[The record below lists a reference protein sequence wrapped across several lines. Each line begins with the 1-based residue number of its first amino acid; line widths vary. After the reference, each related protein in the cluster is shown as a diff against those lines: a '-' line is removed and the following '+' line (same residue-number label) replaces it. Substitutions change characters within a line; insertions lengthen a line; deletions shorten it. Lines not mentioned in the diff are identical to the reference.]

1 MSILNQFIFTF
12 FLFCL
17 GLFGIIL
24 NRQNIIIILM
34 SIELLLLSIN
44 LNFIYFSILID
55 DMIGQVFS
63 LLILTVAAAESA
75 IGLAIMIAFFK
86 LSGNVNYTIKAK
98 GKEVKDEN
106 GVTRIKLK
114 YFRMNYH
121 IPDGRIKLQVPG
133 EYVYVGEYDNCGIY
147 VRWCQKKKKK
157 TTTHTKTLII
167 FLILQLVQWKK
178 FSI

>member
-1 MSILNQFIFTF
+1 MRILNHFIFTF

-55 DMIGQVFS
+55 DLIGQVFS
-63 LLILTVAAAESA
+63 LLILTVAASESA

-86 LSGNVNYTIKAK
+86 LSRDIS
-98 GKEVKDEN
+98 
-106 GVTRIKLK
+106 
-114 YFRMNYH
+114 
-121 IPDGRIKLQVPG
+121 
-133 EYVYVGEYDNCGIY
+133 IY
-147 VRWCQKKKKK
+147 KIN
-157 TTTHTKTLII
+157 L
-167 FLILQLVQWKK
+167 LSL
-178 FSI
+178 